1 MKLNEGGKSSSW
13 VPIVQT
19 RHSDERGIDKP
30 RRNALN
36 AKSLDFCD
44 KFVTSGGCERYSFEI
59 HRTFINFASYLERV
73 ASDNIVTVVGG
84 DHQGGEALVLRGLQ
98 VGLRLDKCPIAQICS
113 PCASR
118 ACFSSAL
125 VRSCIHRKCSIANR
139 SGRPATRQ
147 SMPSASDIAWA
158 LLPWKNYEMILW
170 AQGFIAPLRARTAW
184 STG

>member
-1 MKLNEGGKSSSW
+1 MRQIACVLSW
-13 VPIVQT
+13 LEIC
-19 RHSDERGIDKP
+19 RI
-30 RRNALN
+30 
-36 AKSLDFCD
+36 
-44 KFVTSGGCERYSFEI
+44 VTSGGCERYGTCMHVYMCMYRIRSVSLEI
-59 HRTFINFASYLERV
+59 PSNLYFASYLERV

-125 VRSCIHRKCSIANR
+125 VRSCIHQKCSIANR

-170 AQGFIAPLRARTAW
+170 AQGFIAPLRARTAL